1 MLRHRT
7 VGFIAVLALTLIVGA
22 GVAMPALALESQG
35 NVVVTASY
43 PAVLEVTFP
52 TTADFGTFDVL
63 TAAHVASIN
72 IPFTV
77 TSNLP
82 YDTTFTA
89 TDYGTGGLVLGA
101 GLLFYGDASNT
112 AGSVVVAGSGQLTG
126 IESLTGGIDVSHPD
140 PFLKLS
146 VPQYN
151 PATASPKP
159 GQLYVVLT
167 FIVAQS

>member
-7 VGFIAVLALTLIVGA
+7 FGSIAVLALALVVGA
-22 GVAMPALALESQG
+22 GVATPALALESQG

-43 PAVLEVTFP
+43 PAVLEVVFP
-52 TTADFGTFDVL
+52 TDVQFGTFDVL
-63 TAAHVASIN
+63 ADDYEASLP

-101 GLLFYGDASNT
+101 GFLSYHDSGNDFVIFAGGGQVTEIAGD
-112 AGSVVVAGSGQLTG
+112 
-126 IESLTGGIDVSHPD
+126 GGIDVAHTD
-140 PFLKLS
+140 PYLDLA

-151 PATASPKP
+151 LATVSPKP
-159 GQLYVVLT
+159 GELYVVLT
-167 FIVAQS
+167 FTVAQS